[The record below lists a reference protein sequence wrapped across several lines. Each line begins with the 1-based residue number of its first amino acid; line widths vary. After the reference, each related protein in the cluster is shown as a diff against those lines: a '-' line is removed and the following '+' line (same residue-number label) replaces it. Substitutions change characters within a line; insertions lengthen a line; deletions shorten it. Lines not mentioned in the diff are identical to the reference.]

1 MSPKLRVVAL
11 MAALASTGI
20 AVYWAN
26 SLTDTQE
33 AGAGAVVAPVARN
46 THSAQGNQGNTQ
58 SNQGITPVKLEPAV
72 AQGTPPTSTKETPGS
87 SAGALDLRKLQ
98 RPRSAGPTGEIFGPR
113 DFRPEPPLPKRA
125 IAQPGAA
132 ALQAAPPPPPSAP
145 PLPFAY
151 MGKLD
156 ESGATIVFLAMGER
170 NLVVKPGD
178 VIDNMYR
185 LDQVSDNAVMLTHL
199 PTGMQQSLPI
209 GVQ

>member
-1 MSPKLRVVAL
+1 MSPKLRAAAL
-11 MAALASTGI
+11 IAALASTVI

-26 SLTDTQE
+26 SLTDVQE
-33 AGAGAVVAPVARN
+33 AGTGAVVAPVARN
-46 THSAQGNQGNTQ
+46 THSPQASQGNTQ
-58 SNQGITPVKLEPAV
+58 ANQGITPVKLEPVV
-72 AQGTPPTSTKETPGS
+72 AQGTPPTSTKEAS
-87 SAGALDLRKLQ
+87 GALDLRKLQ

-132 ALQAAPPPPPSAP
+132 ALQAAPPPPPQAP

-156 ESGATIVFLAMGER
+156 ESGATIVFLAMGDR

>member
-1 MSPKLRVVAL
+1 MSPKLRAAAL
-11 MAALASTGI
+11 IVALASTVI

-26 SLTDTQE
+26 SLTDVQE
-33 AGAGAVVAPVARN
+33 GGTGAVVAPVAR
-46 THSAQGNQGNTQ
+46 SARPPQANQG
-58 SNQGITPVKLEPAV
+58 TPPAKLEPVV
-72 AQGTPPTSTKETPGS
+72 AQGTPPPSTKETP
-87 SAGALDLRKLQ
+87 GALDLRKLQ
-98 RPRSAGPTGEIFGPR
+98 RPRSAGPTGEIFGAR

-125 IAQPGAA
+125 IAQPGSA
-132 ALQAAPPPPPSAP
+132 ALQPPPPPSAP

-156 ESGATIVFLAMGER
+156 ESGATIVFLAMGDR

-178 VIDNMYR
+178 IIDNMYR

>member
-1 MSPKLRVVAL
+1 MSPKLRAAALIVAL
-11 MAALASTGI
+11 AGTVI

-26 SLTDTQE
+26 SLTDVQE
-33 AGAGAVVAPVARN
+33 GGGGAVVAPIAR
-46 THSAQGNQGNTQ
+46 SAHPPQANQGV
-58 SNQGITPVKLEPAV
+58 TPVKLDAV
-72 AQGTPPTSTKETPGS
+72 VVQSTPSAATKETP
-87 SAGALDLRKLQ
+87 GALDLRKLQ

-125 IAQPGAA
+125 IAQPGSA
-132 ALQAAPPPPPSAP
+132 ALQAAPPPSAP

-156 ESGATIVFLAMGER
+156 ESGSTIVFLAVGDR

>member
-1 MSPKLRVVAL
+1 MNPKLRAAALIVAL
-11 MAALASTGI
+11 VGTVI

-26 SLTDTQE
+26 GLTDGQE
-33 AGAGAVVAPVARN
+33 TGGGAVVASVTRSARP
-46 THSAQGNQGNTQ
+46 AQT
-58 SNQGITPVKLEPAV
+58 NQGITPAKLEPVV
-72 AQGTPPTSTKETPGS
+72 AQGTQPPATKEA
-87 SAGALDLRKLQ
+87 AGALDLRKLQ

-125 IAQPGAA
+125 IAQPGSAEQ
-132 ALQAAPPPPPSAP
+132 QAAPPPPPSAP

-156 ESGATIVFLAMGER
+156 ESGATTVFLAMGDR
-170 NLVVKPGD
+170 NLIVKPGD

-185 LDQVSDNAVMLTHL
+185 LDQVSDNTVMLTHL

>member
-1 MSPKLRVVAL
+1 V
-11 MAALASTGI
+11 STVG

-26 SLTDTQE
+26 SLTEVHD
-33 AGAGAVVAPVARN
+33 AGAGAVVAPAARSA
-46 THSAQGNQGNTQ
+46 HSSQI
-58 SNQGITPVKLEPAV
+58 NQGITSVKLESAA
-72 AQGTPPTSTKETPGS
+72 AQGAPAPTAKEAPG
-87 SAGALDLRKLQ
+87 GLDLRKLQ

-113 DFRPEPPLPKRA
+113 DFHPEPPLPKRA

-132 ALQAAPPPPPSAP
+132 QQAAPPPPPSAP

-156 ESGATIVFLAMGER
+156 ESGATIVFLAIGDR

>member
-1 MSPKLRVVAL
+1 MSPKLRYAALVVAL
-11 MAALASTGI
+11 TSTVV

-26 SLTDTQE
+26 SLTDGQE
-33 AGAGAVVAPVARN
+33 SAAGGVVAPAVR
-46 THSAQGNQGNTQ
+46 SAHPPQT
-58 SNQGITPVKLEPAV
+58 NQGITSVKLESAV
-72 AQGTPPTSTKETPGS
+72 AQGTPAPATKEAPGS
-87 SAGALDLRKLQ
+87 LDLRKLQ

-125 IAQPGAA
+125 IAQPGSAAQAA
-132 ALQAAPPPPPSAP
+132 APPPPPPSAP

-156 ESGATIVFLAMGER
+156 ESGATIVFLAMGDR

>member
-1 MSPKLRVVAL
+1 MSPKQRAAALIVAL
-11 MAALASTGI
+11 AGTVI

-26 SLTDTQE
+26 SLTDPQE
-33 AGAGAVVAPVARN
+33 GGTGAVVAPVAR
-46 THSAQGNQGNTQ
+46 SAHPAQAA
-58 SNQGITPVKLEPAV
+58 NQGIASAKLDPVV
-72 AQGTPPTSTKETPGS
+72 AQGTSSPAAKEAP
-87 SAGALDLRKLQ
+87 GALDLRKLQ

-125 IAQPGAA
+125 IAQAGSAA
-132 ALQAAPPPPPSAP
+132 QAAAPPPPPSAP

-156 ESGATIVFLAMGER
+156 ESGATIVFLAMGDR

>member
-1 MSPKLRVVAL
+1 MSPKLRVAAMIVAL
-11 MAALASTGI
+11 AGTVI

-26 SLTDTQE
+26 SLTDVQE
-33 AGAGAVVAPVARN
+33 GGAGAVVAPVAR
-46 THSAQGNQGNTQ
+46 SARPPQA
-58 SNQGITPVKLEPAV
+58 NQGIAPAKLDTVV
-72 AQGTPPTSTKETPGS
+72 AQATSPATKEAP
-87 SAGALDLRKLQ
+87 GALDLRKLQ

-125 IAQPGAA
+125 IAQPGSAA
-132 ALQAAPPPPPSAP
+132 QEAAPPPPPSAP

-156 ESGATIVFLAMGER
+156 ESGATIVFLAMGDR

>member
-1 MSPKLRVVAL
+1 MSPKLRAAALIVAL
-11 MAALASTGI
+11 TGTVI

-26 SLTDTQE
+26 SLTDVQDG
-33 AGAGAVVAPVARN
+33 GASTVVSPVAR
-46 THSAQGNQGNTQ
+46 SARPSQVNQGT
-58 SNQGITPVKLEPAV
+58 TPAKLEPVV
-72 AQGTPPTSTKETPGS
+72 AQGTPSPATKETP
-87 SAGALDLRKLQ
+87 GALDLRKLQ

-125 IAQPGAA
+125 IAQPGSAA
-132 ALQAAPPPPPSAP
+132 PSAPPPPPSAP

-178 VIDNMYR
+178 IIDNMYR